1 MTDDRQIDEAQ
12 AEAFL
17 RAIGGPDWRA
27 KTFNFQIIDERD
39 GERPTEIR
47 TGRWHDLKDWLKF
60 NNLRGYGVFIEY
72 NGTTGI
78 GGTA

>member
-39 GERPTEIR
+39 AKANGRPRSGPGAGTISR
-47 TGRWHDLKDWLKF
+47 TG
-60 NNLRGYGVFIEY
+60 
-72 NGTTGI
+72 
-78 GGTA
+78 